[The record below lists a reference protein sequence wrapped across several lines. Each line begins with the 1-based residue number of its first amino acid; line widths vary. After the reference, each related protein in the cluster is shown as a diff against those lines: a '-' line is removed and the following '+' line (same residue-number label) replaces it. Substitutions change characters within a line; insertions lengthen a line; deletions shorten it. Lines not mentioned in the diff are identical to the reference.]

1 MSETTL
7 IKNMA
12 AVVKCENCG
21 AEMDIHEECC
31 PFCGYINQYG
41 AEEKYMEKMQDI
53 KANLAEVDDQQI
65 EVTKNEAKKG
75 IKIIL
80 ITVIV
85 ILIIVGAFAALFK
98 FSEYMG
104 VRNGSAIYKEMDPF
118 EVTEWNQKH
127 LGNLEAMYE
136 AGDIDGLVDYFRM
149 LMSEDIGAFYQW
161 QHSFMVSQAS
171 GLREDIE
178 YMETRDQ
185 LTDLDIHIIM
195 FDVLYYYNGDHLG
208 TTIDETEAEYLKIE
222 SDKLMEAACKRFDIT
237 TDVLDDMLKTC
248 LMKSGNNVD
257 PQKVSNYCDKNKEI
271 FKK

>member
-31 PFCGYINQYG
+31 PFCGYINHVG

-75 IKIIL
+75 IKIVL
-80 ITVIV
+80 ITLIV
-85 ILIIVGAFAALFK
+85 ILIIIGAFAALFK
-98 FSEYMG
+98 VTEY
-104 VRNGSAIYKEMDPF
+104 VAARNGSSIYREMDPF

-127 LGNLEAMYE
+127 MGKLEAMYE
-136 AGDIDGLVDYFRM
+136 AGDIDGLVDYYNM

-161 QHSFMVSQAS
+161 QHSFMVSQAA
-171 GLREDIE
+171 GLRTDIYYLE
-178 YMETRDQ
+178 NSEV
-185 LTDLDIHIIM
+185 LTDLDIHITM

-208 TTIDETEAEYLKIE
+208 TTIDEQDAEYLKIE
-222 SDKLMEAACKRFDIT
+222 SDKLIECACKRFDIT

-248 LMKSGNNVD
+248 LMKSGNDVD